1 MEGQS
6 KSNLILI
13 KALDKLD
20 NTFGWVKMDM
30 SGYYSDVVLHF
41 VCPRLEKVN
50 CDLTK
55 YLRELTYYVLKESTK
70 KKYEDI

>member
-1 MEGQS
+1 
-6 KSNLILI
+6 
-13 KALDKLD
+13 
-20 NTFGWVKMDM
+20 MDM

-55 YLRELTYYVLKESTK
+55 YLRELTHYVLKESTK
-70 KKYEDI
+70 NKYEDIW